1 MSTKILRDV
10 IRGSVKTHIF
20 PVSPCPR
27 PPNRVPV
34 EVGARL
40 EQYREARA
48 RLRTY
53 PRTPRSVGPIFPCV
67 RHCGTVDVISFANI
81 SSEPVSSLRV
91 RPSQTGADRDALG
104 ASLTHLR
111 NHQVASS

>member
-1 MSTKILRDV
+1 MLRNL
-10 IRGSVKTHIF
+10 IRGSVKTHIS
-20 PVSPCPR
+20 PVSPCLL
-27 PPNRVPV
+27 PPSRVLV

-53 PRTPRSVGPIFPCV
+53 PRTPTSVGRISPCV
-67 RHCGTVDVISFANI
+67 RHCGTVDVISVADI
-81 SSEPVSSLRV
+81 SSEPVGSLRV

-104 ASLTHLR
+104 ASPTHLR
-111 NHQVASS
+111 SHQVASS